1 MAKKGTAFSH
11 IKTQRVTKRSQAEL
25 TCCQISF
32 TRMTLKQ
39 FSVFID
45 QKIWDFRVGATMME
59 AETGI
64 CGPRSLLT
72 AHRLHG
78 KTESE

>member
-1 MAKKGTAFSH
+1 MAEKGTAFSH
-11 IKTQRVTKRSQAEL
+11 IKTQRVTKRSKEL
-25 TCCQISF
+25 ACSQTSF

-39 FSVFID
+39 FSDFID
-45 QKIWDFRVGATMME
+45 QKIWDFRVGATIRE
-59 AETGI
+59 VETGI